1 MIPYAVVDTKQLEV
15 PVARKN
21 KSVYQK
27 KSFSLSS
34 GLEMFDSNEI
44 CIRRAMVDLITVR
57 GLRAAHVFHY
67 KSGSVDWHMFQPS
80 SSPVN
85 QAEVNGHMIF
95 AIQAMKAGEMAP
107 CLQIDST
114 KKALLTNKADVM
126 DLLNGFHS
134 EDRIFIVL
142 IFNDR
147 AFATGNYFDESTL
160 CKAIVNYQPPK
171 ENTIIWPEKDRY
183 LRLLAERVSTQ
194 KPVIRIVERYNKKE
208 CK

>member
-1 MIPYAVVDTKQLEV
+1 MIPYAVVDTKQLGV
-15 PVARKN
+15 PVVRKN

-27 KSFSLSS
+27 RSFRLSS

-44 CIRRAMVDLITVR
+44 CIRRAMVNLITVW
-57 GLRAAHVFHY
+57 GLRAAHIFHY
-67 KSGSVDWHMFQPS
+67 KSGIVDWHMFQPS

-85 QAEVNGHMIF
+85 QAEINGHMIF

-171 ENTIIWPEKDRY
+171 EDTVVWPEKDRY
-183 LRLLAERVSTQ
+183 LRLLAERVSVQ

>member
-1 MIPYAVVDTKQLEV
+1 MIPYAVVDTKQLGV
-15 PVARKN
+15 PVVRKN

-27 KSFSLSS
+27 KSFPLSS

-44 CIRRAMVDLITVR
+44 CIRRAMVNLITVW
-57 GLRAAHVFHY
+57 GLRAAHIFHY
-67 KSGSVDWHMFQPS
+67 KSGAVDWHMFQPS

-107 CLQIDST
+107 CLQIDSS

-171 ENTIIWPEKDRY
+171 ENTIIWPEKDLY